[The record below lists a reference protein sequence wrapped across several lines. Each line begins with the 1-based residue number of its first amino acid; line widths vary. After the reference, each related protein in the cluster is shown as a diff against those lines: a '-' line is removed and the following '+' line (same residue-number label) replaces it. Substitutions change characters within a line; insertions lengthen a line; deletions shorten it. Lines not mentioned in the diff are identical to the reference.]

1 MMLQFMDRLEKNGK
15 ISSDERMRL
24 KDEIETKEGKPSV
37 IDSSDRV
44 QRELRRMKVVNN
56 RDIFLHTFEEE
67 GGGGGWGVPN
77 AYSRNMPI
85 LSSLLIFPFFSNLS
99 MNYSIIA

>member
-1 MMLQFMDRLEKNGK
+1 
-15 ISSDERMRL
+15 MRL

-56 RDIFLHTFEEE
+56 RYNVFDDKPVDTWERVDKES
-67 GGGGGWGVPN
+67 GKT
-77 AYSRNMPI
+77 R
-85 LSSLLIFPFFSNLS
+85 
-99 MNYSIIA
+99 